1 MTVFSKNPW
10 RRPVI
15 RLPKTAFGAFLLLF
29 WTWWALLAVFR
40 AFPAIDIYFSQL
52 FFVGADCDAT
62 AAAGRICGGFP
73 YRDSGNLDLLRT
85 IFFRL
90 PYVVA
95 IVMLWKFIEC
105 YQQHGATFNAE
116 RARKLKVALGTLLIG
131 PVLLVNVILKEHWGR
146 PRPLQ
151 TDMFGGPLHF
161 VEAGSLAGKC
171 ISNCSFVSGEAASA
185 GWLFCLLLFV
195 PKSLRYALVPPVAVI
210 SILTPAL
217 RLSFGA
223 HYLSDVTLGWLSSL
237 VVFAALLALTESQQS
252 QKNSEI

>member
-1 MTVFSKNPW
+1 MTIFSKNRW
-10 RRPVI
+10 HGSAI
-15 RLPKTAFGAFLLLF
+15 RLPKTTFGAFVLLF

-40 AFPAIDIYFSQL
+40 AFPEIDIYFSRL
-52 FFVGADCDAT
+52 FFVATDCDAT
-62 AAAGRICGGFP
+62 AAGSICGGFP
-73 YRDSGNLDLLRT
+73 YRDSGNFDLLRT
-85 IFFRL
+85 IFLRL

-151 TDMFGGPLHF
+151 TDIFGGSLHF
-161 VEAGSLAGKC
+161 AEAGSLAGKC
-171 ISNCSFVSGEAASA
+171 VSNCSFVSGEAASA
-185 GWLFCLLLFV
+185 GWLLCLLLFV
-195 PKSLRYALVPPVAVI
+195 PKSLRYAIVPPVVVI
-210 SILTPAL
+210 SILTPAM

-223 HYLSDVTLGWLSSL
+223 HYLSDVVLGWLSTI
-237 VVFAALLALTESQQS
+237 VIFAALLALTESQQG

>member
-1 MTVFSKNPW
+1 MTVFSKNRW
-10 RRPVI
+10 RGPVI
-15 RLPKTAFGAFLLLF
+15 RLPKTTFGAFVLLF
-29 WTWWALLAVFR
+29 WAWWGLLIVFR
-40 AFPAIDIYFSQL
+40 AFPGIDIYFSQL
-52 FFVGADCDAT
+52 FFVSTRCDAT
-62 AAAGRICGGFP
+62 VAAGSICGGFP
-73 YRDSGNLDLLRT
+73 YRDSGNFDLLRT

-95 IVMLWKFIEC
+95 IVMAWKLIEC
-105 YQQHGATFNAE
+105 YQQHGATFNAD

-146 PRPLQ
+146 PRPVQ
-151 TDMFGGPLHF
+151 TDIFGGALHF

-171 ISNCSFVSGEAASA
+171 VSNCSFVSGEAASA

-195 PKSLRYALVPPVAVI
+195 PKSLRYALAPPVVAI
-210 SILTPAL
+210 SILTPAM